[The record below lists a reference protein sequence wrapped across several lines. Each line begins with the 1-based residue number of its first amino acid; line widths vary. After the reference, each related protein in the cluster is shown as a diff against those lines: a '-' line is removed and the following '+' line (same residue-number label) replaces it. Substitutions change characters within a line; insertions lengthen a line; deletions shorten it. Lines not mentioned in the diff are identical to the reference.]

1 MALREHVPIIREAT
15 RILVLRHIALR
26 VHPDPCNDNR
36 PSPLSPTDGA
46 PEPPPKVR
54 SPE

>member
-36 PSPLSPTDGA
+36 PLSPTDGA
-46 PEPPPKVR
+46 APNPSKVR
-54 SPE
+54 TP